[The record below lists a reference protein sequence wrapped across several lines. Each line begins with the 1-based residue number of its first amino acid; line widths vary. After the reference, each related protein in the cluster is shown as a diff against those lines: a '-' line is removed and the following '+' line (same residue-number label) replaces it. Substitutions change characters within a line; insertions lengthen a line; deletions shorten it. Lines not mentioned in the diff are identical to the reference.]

1 MTRKTKNL
9 FRTAL
14 LVFILPLAVGCGGVV
29 GEVAA
34 VVTVV
39 KLVAIGATAVLTVAG
54 TYWLVESARLD
65 AAKRQLIL
73 EGMKDGEKTT
83 QVINLEDEQL
93 ATIERTGELQIEFSD
108 GRTATVKVKS

>member
-1 MTRKTKNL
+1 MSRKAKTL
-9 FRTAL
+9 HRTIL
-14 LVFILPLAVGCGGVV
+14 LAFVLPLAVGCGGVI

-73 EGMKDGEKTT
+73 EGMKDGKQAT
-83 QVINLEDEQL
+83 QVINLDDEQL
-93 ATIERTGELQIEFSD
+93 ETIEQTGELLIEFSD
-108 GRTATVKVKS
+108 GQSATVKVIR